1 MKLLFI
7 HKSKSRL
14 SDAEARRL
22 TYAFLDGSTSL
33 DDERRLYDYYRS
45 GRAADDLKAYAPMFG
60 WYESLGRDNSVK
72 SRSRGVTH
80 RAAAFITAA
89 IVTAAAVVIGLTH
102 DTTASPEEIYAGS
115 YIRRDGHTITDIDL
129 ILPELRRTEYIVD
142 STLLAQTVIPD
153 CSQIERRILENAIS
167 GIDDPEIVEL
177 IKQDF

>member
-14 SDAEARRL
+14 SDGEARRL
-22 TYAFLDGSTSL
+22 TSAFLDGSTSL

-45 GRAADDLKAYAPMFG
+45 GGAAEDLKAYAPMFG
-60 WYESLGRDNSVK
+60 WYESLGADNTVK
-72 SRSRGVTH
+72 SSRDVTH

-89 IVTAAAVVIGLTH
+89 IVTAAAVVIGLAH

-167 GIDDPEIVEL
+167 GIDDPEIIEL

>member
-14 SDAEARRL
+14 SDGEARKL
-22 TYAFLDGSTSL
+22 TSAFLDGSTSL

-45 GRAADDLKAYAPMFG
+45 GRAADDLRPYADMFG
-60 WYESLGRDNSVK
+60 WYDSLRAGQDMCHKPQPFTRM
-72 SRSRGVTH
+72 
-80 RAAAFITAA
+80 AAAFITVA
-89 IVTAAAVVIGLTH
+89 ILTAAGIIIGMTH

-153 CSQIERRILENAIS
+153 CSQIEQRILENAIS